1 MGSTRLGKR
10 EKRILK
16 ALLKLS
22 ENRTEDRPLFNLKA
36 GEILGAEILDKMG
49 IPFITLDISGIPY
62 RKALNRLV
70 KRGFV
75 ELTSRKMRQV
85 RKRTYKLT
93 EKGREAT
100 ENLIAEESRMEA
112 LKEALRLLIVEG
124 HTTLTMD
131 EIRELLWQVSSYQ
144 FNNREEFEEY
154 WTRRRLGLALK
165 KIGLKQVFCGSSE
178 KRVRKYILTV
188 NCTDNAQN
196 VHSCGR
202 LTSYLCTIKEF
213 VSAYETRRDQAKHQ
227 VSYRK
232 QS

>member
-22 ENRTEDRPLFNLKA
+22 ADRTEDRPLFNLKA
-36 GEILGAEILDKMG
+36 GEILGAEIFDKLG

-62 RKALNRLV
+62 KKALNRLL
-70 KRGFV
+70 RRWFV
-75 ELTSRKMRQV
+75 ELTSQKMRQV
-85 RKRTYKLT
+85 RKRTYILT

-100 ENLIAEESRMEA
+100 ENLIAEESRMEG
-112 LKEALRLLIVEG
+112 LKEALRLLRAEG
-124 HTTLTMD
+124 RITLTMD

-154 WTRRRLGLALK
+154 WTKRRLGLTLK
-165 KIGLKQVFCGSSE
+165 KIRLKQVFCGPSE
-178 KRVRKYILTV
+178 KRVRKYILTI

-196 VHSCGR
+196 VHSCGH
-202 LTSYLCTIKEF
+202 LPSYLCTIKDF
-213 VSAYETRRDQAKHQ
+213 VSAYETRRDQAQHQ
-227 VSYRK
+227 VSNRK